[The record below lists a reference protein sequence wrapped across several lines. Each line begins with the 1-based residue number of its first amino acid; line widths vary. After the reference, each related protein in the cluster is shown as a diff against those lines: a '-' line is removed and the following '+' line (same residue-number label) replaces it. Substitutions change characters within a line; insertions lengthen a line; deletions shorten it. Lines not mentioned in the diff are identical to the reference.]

1 MNILKYHNRLIENY
15 RNYITS
21 FLNIKD
27 PGISQFVDEEIQNKK
42 LWPDPLVQFNPT
54 YQKGNALKLL
64 TDEKVLHSDLQK
76 IFVGYELY
84 KHQEEAIRL
93 GATRNEFIVTSGTG
107 SGKSLT
113 YMATIFSHIL
123 NNQEAVRGKN
133 ISVIVYPMNALINS
147 QNEEIKK
154 YERNFL
160 RSELP
165 GGVTIEEH
173 NRTLDEQIKDLKE
186 IVGDIFPIKYAQ
198 YTGQEDEETREAIRK
213 NPPHILLTNYMMLE
227 LIMTRGGKDVEIRN
241 AILENIRF
249 LVFDELHTYRGRQG
263 SDVSI
268 LIRRIKANAKSGI
281 ACIGTSATMISSETA
296 TLLEQKKEVAKI
308 GSLIFGSDIK
318 ENQIINES
326 LIRSI
331 GEEIEISPVEVAQ
344 AVQTEI
350 DQSWS
355 FTQFEYHQ
363 TANWLEEN
371 IALESKEGIMVR
383 RKPLSI
389 PDISRKLSE
398 YCGIATEDCE
408 KHILELLDWANKLNS
423 HKEKDQRKNYL
434 PYRIHQFIA
443 QTGSVYATL
452 GNQVERQ
459 LFMDAGLYA
468 ENEDTYIFPLV
479 FSRASGHEMY
489 CVNINEN
496 DSKIL
501 PREFYNLNDVY
512 EEEEQSSAGYI
523 FIQHK
528 EDEEPIWDEE
538 RDLMDLPET
547 WFNPARKDGTQSL
560 KKNNLNRIPKKIY
573 FDKEGN
579 FSFQEKLKFEGWF
592 IAQPLLIDPTSGS
605 IFDARTAEYTKIIK
619 IGGEGRSTATTV
631 LSFEAITQLQEFNE
645 TPEKQKLLS
654 FTDNR
659 QDASLQ
665 SGHFN
670 DFVKVGQLRAAISNA
685 LNSHSSLDYSDVAD
699 KIFEA
704 LNIPQEEY
712 AKNPAKFPGPKKENE
727 DTFKDFITYRLLHDL
742 RRSWRVVLPN
752 LEQCALLNIDYK
764 HLEESV
770 NDNSLW
776 NEQDLLSAMNA
787 EERKGFLHQIFDFF
801 RKSYALHY
809 TMLEPSLINQN
820 TNKIREKLRDPW
832 TLDDSDKIELP
843 SHLRIEKLARSAISF
858 YTESGS
864 YQSVFGRYIKR
875 TSKDFGID
883 LKGKDVYNSFTYN
896 LLDFLVDAGWLIRK
910 PVKSEAGEDI
920 SVYQLRVDNI
930 IWKEG
935 DGKTI
940 SPDLI
945 KQRTYRQLAPKVNEY
960 FKRFYKIDFRSLK
973 PLEGREHTG
982 QINSQSRKDR
992 EKQFREG
999 KIGALFC
1006 SPTMELGIDI
1016 SDLSIVHLR
1025 NVPPSPSNYAQRS
1038 GRAGRSGQA
1047 AMVMAYCSNFSPHDR
1062 HYFKNPAKMVS
1073 GEVST
1078 PRMDLI
1084 NEELLKSHLHA
1095 SILTLKSIAGLNNS
1109 LGDIINKDDLEN
1121 LPVKEEVLE
1130 SLKLSE
1136 HQKIQV
1142 LTTFR
1147 KVIEDTYFKNEL
1159 NQRKPAWFNEDW
1171 MKRSIDEFLLR
1182 FDESLERW
1190 RLLYRSAIMQFRA
1203 ANDIIENR
1211 IYADNHEKIRD
1222 AKNSRRQAERQMELL
1237 LNDSKGGVRNSQGSQ
1252 SEFYPFRYLASE
1264 GFLPGYNFTRLPIR
1278 SFLENKEGSGDFV
1291 SRPRTLALNEFGP
1304 RNIIYH
1310 DGAKYRID
1318 RIMLTEAEAKLEK
1331 AKISPYTGYI
1341 LMKDQY
1347 NYNVDPMVNK
1357 ELNEGMDKYTHPD
1370 LVNMTETK
1378 AFELQR
1384 ITCQE
1389 EERTRRGFDIR
1400 TYFSVEGGFDS
1411 ITEAV
1416 VNVEKEQLLHI
1427 HSIPS
1432 ARLVKI
1438 SYKWRSS
1445 PENGYAL
1452 NLKNGYWQTKKQEA
1466 EEGNNDDIRRIKLFT
1481 TLTANAL
1488 FIQPVESLAL
1498 EGGRDGVITLMYA
1511 LKRSIENFF
1520 QVESNEIG
1528 ATIMGE
1534 GDIPNLLIYEASEG
1548 SLGVLSQVVDNPSIY
1563 KAVMY
1568 EAFEFLFMKDG
1579 MEIPREELVPA
1590 SYDDLLS
1597 YYNQI
1602 HHQSINRNY
1611 IRESLRLLKDSD
1623 VEILTSRSFSSYDEQ
1638 YQSLQ
1643 ASRDPNSSTEDQ
1655 FLKYLYKRGL
1665 KLPDE
1670 AQPIIPDMYVRPDFM
1685 YKPNICIFC
1694 DGTPHDDPVIKKE
1707 DIEKRNALLNSGK
1720 YQVLGWY
1727 YKDSLEELI
1736 ASRPDIF
1743 KQVRLPNKKDI
1754 NIDQIYDEARSKY
1767 NETLRNLSK

>member
-1 MNILKYHNRLIENY
+1 MNILNFHNRLIENY

-27 PGISQFVDEEIQNKK
+27 PNISNYVEQEIQNKK

-54 YQKGNALKLL
+54 YESGKAIKTLIK
-64 TDEKVLHSDLQK
+64 EKILHPELEK
-76 IFVGYELY
+76 IFIGYELY

-93 GATRNEFIVTSGTG
+93 GTSGREFIVTSGTG
-107 SGKSLT
+107 SGKSLA
-113 YMATIFSHIL
+113 YMATIFNYIL
-123 NNQEAVRGKN
+123 NNKEQGVGQNLA
-133 ISVIVYPMNALINS
+133 VIVYPMNALINS
-147 QNEEIKK
+147 QYEEIKK
-154 YERNFL
+154 YERNYL
-160 RSELP
+160 KSSLP
-165 GGVTIEEH
+165 NGISYVD
-173 NRTLDEQIKDLKE
+173 NNMTLDEQIKNLKE
-186 IVGDIFPIKYAQ
+186 VVGDVFPIKYAQ
-198 YTGQEDEETREAIRK
+198 YTGQENEETREAIRK
-213 NPPHILLTNYMMLE
+213 SPPHILLTNYMMLE

-241 AILENIRF
+241 AILDKVRF

-268 LIRRIKANAKSGI
+268 LIRRIKANAKQNI
-281 ACIGTSATMISSETA
+281 TCIGTSATMISSDTF
-296 TLLEQKKEVAKI
+296 TLAQQKQEVAKI
-308 GSLIFGSDIK
+308 GSQIFGSEI
-318 ENQIINES
+318 NHSQVINES
-326 LIRSI
+326 LVRSI
-331 GEEIEISPVEVAQ
+331 GENIEITPEGVNKSLEVG
-344 AVQTEI
+344 I
-350 DQSWS
+350 NLLWS
-355 FTQFEYHQ
+355 FSVFENHQ
-363 TANWLEEN
+363 TTNWMEAN
-371 IALESKEGIMVR
+371 IALENKEGILTR
-383 RKPLSI
+383 RKPLTI
-389 PDISRKLSE
+389 KDIGNKLSE
-398 YCGIATEDCE
+398 YSGQSNEKCE
-408 KHILELLDWANKLNS
+408 KHILDLLEWANHLNS
-423 HKEKDQRKNYL
+423 HTEKDQRKNYL

-452 GNQVERQ
+452 GNQQDRK

-468 ENEDTYIFPLV
+468 EKDKNTFIFPLV
-479 FSRASGHEMY
+479 FSRTSGHEMY
-489 CVNINEN
+489 CVNLNEN
-496 DSKIL
+496 DNRIV
-501 PREFYNLNDVY
+501 PREFYNLTDVD
-512 EEEEQSSAGYI
+512 EEDAWTSGGYI
-523 FIQHK
+523 FIQHA
-528 EDEEPIWDEE
+528 EDEEPIWDEV
-538 RDLMDLPET
+538 RDLPELPEA
-547 WFNPARKDGTQSL
+547 WFNPPRKDGTISL
-560 KKNNLNRIPKKIY
+560 KKQYQNRIPRKIF

-579 FSFQEKLKFEGWF
+579 FSYNQEKKFEGWF
-592 IAQPLLIDPTSGS
+592 ITSPLLIDPTSGN
-605 IFDARTAEYTKIIK
+605 IFDAKTAEYTKIIK

-631 LSFEAITQLQEFNE
+631 LSFETITQLQAFNE
-645 TPEKQKLLS
+645 STEKQKLLS

-665 SGHFN
+665 AGHFN
-670 DFVKVGQLRAAISNA
+670 DFVKVGQLRAAIAKA
-685 LNSHSSLDYSDVAD
+685 LKINKTLDYSNIAN
-699 KIFEA
+699 KIFEN
-704 LNIPQEEY
+704 LDVPQGEY

-727 DTFKDFITYRLLHDL
+727 DTFKDFIMYRLLHDL

-752 LEQCALLNIDYK
+752 LEQCALLNIDYN
-764 HLEESV
+764 HLDESV
-770 NDNSLW
+770 NDETLW
-776 NEQDLLSAMNA
+776 EDNDLLRLMNN
-787 EERKGFLHQIFDFF
+787 EERKEFLHQIFDFF

-809 TMLEPSLINQN
+809 TMLEPVSINQN
-820 TNKIREKLRDPW
+820 TNKIREKLKDPW
-832 TLDDSDKIELP
+832 TLDDSDKIEYP
-843 SHLRIEKLARSAISF
+843 AHIRIEKLARSAISF

-883 LKGKDVYNSFTYN
+883 LRGKNIYNSFIYN
-896 LLDFLVDAGWLIRK
+896 LLDFLVEAGWLIKK
-910 PVKSEAGEDI
+910 PVRSDAGEEI
-920 SVYQLRVDNI
+920 SVYQLRVDAI
-930 IWKEG
+930 IWKKG
-935 DGKTI
+935 DGKNI
-940 SPDLI
+940 KLDLI
-945 KQRTYRQLAPKVNEY
+945 KQRTYRQLSPKVNEY
-960 FKRFYKIDFRSLK
+960 FKRFYQIDFRVLK

-982 QINSQSRKDR
+982 QINSQNRRDR

-999 KIGALFC
+999 KIGVLFC

-1047 AMVMAYCSNFSPHDR
+1047 AMVMTYCSNFSPHDR

-1078 PRMDLI
+1078 PRMDLV

-1109 LGDIINKDDLEN
+1109 IGDIINKDNLEDL
-1121 LPVKEEVLE
+1121 PIKEEVLE
-1130 SLKLSE
+1130 SLKLTE
-1136 HQKIQV
+1136 QQKIHI

-1147 KVIEDTYFKNEL
+1147 KVIDDIYFKNEL
-1159 NQRKPAWFNEDW
+1159 DQRKPAWFNKDW
-1171 MKRSIDEFLLR
+1171 MKRSIDEFLQQ
-1182 FDESLERW
+1182 FDESLNRW
-1190 RLLYRSAIMQFRA
+1190 RLLYRSAIIQFRS

-1211 IYADNHEKIRD
+1211 IYADNHKKIID

-1237 LNDSKGGVRNSQGSQ
+1237 LNDSKEGDRNNQGSQ

-1278 SFLENKEGSGDFV
+1278 SFLENKEGSGDFI

-1304 RNIIYH
+1304 RNVIYH

-1318 RIMLTEAEAKLEK
+1318 KIMLSEVEAKLEK

-1347 NYNVDPMVNK
+1347 NYNVDPIVNK
-1357 ELNEGMDKYTHPD
+1357 ELNVGMDKFTHSD

-1378 AFELQR
+1378 AYELQR

-1400 TYFSVEGGFDS
+1400 TYFSVEGGFES

-1416 VNVEKEQLLHI
+1416 VNVQKEKLLHI

-1452 NLKNGYWQTKKQEA
+1452 NLKNGNWQTKKQET

-1481 TLTANAL
+1481 TLTANSL
-1488 FIQPVESLAL
+1488 FIQPIESLVL
-1498 EGGRDGVITLMYA
+1498 DGGKDGVITLMYA
-1511 LKRSIENFF
+1511 LKRAIENFF

-1534 GDIPNLLIYEASEG
+1534 GEVPNLLIYEASEG

-1563 KAVMY
+1563 KAIMR

-1579 MEIPREELVPA
+1579 IEIPKEELVPA

-1611 IRESLRLLKDSD
+1611 IRESMRLLKDSD
-1623 VEILTSRSFSSYDEQ
+1623 VEILPSRSFSSYDEQ
-1638 YQSLQ
+1638 YHSLQ
-1643 ASRDPNSSTEDQ
+1643 SSRDPNSSTEDQ
-1655 FLKYLYKRGL
+1655 FLKYLFKKGL

-1694 DGTPHDDPVIKKE
+1694 DGTPHDDIVIRRD
-1707 DIEKRNALLNSGK
+1707 DIEKRKALINSGK

-1727 YKDSLEELI
+1727 YKDSLDDLV

-1743 KQVRLPNKKDI
+1743 KQVR
-1754 NIDQIYDEARSKY
+1754 S
-1767 NETLRNLSK
+1767 